1 MPEPEIKSSRSKI
14 SRQIVLPWKKSLEMA
29 FSSLRLR
36 FFRSLITVFSLLL
49 AIAFLSFTLT
59 NTAIAR
65 ELYRMHGQIA
75 LPLLTLAGYVFDPA
89 LAVINAGPK
98 ELWLMILSLLVCTV
112 GIVNAQLMSVT
123 ERFREIGIM
132 KCLGALDRIILRLF
146 LMEAVILGVLGAGA
160 GSILGLFAAWGG
172 AMLQYQSLNCTGI
185 SLAPLLTQASHA
197 WGIGIG
203 LSILGV
209 LYPAI
214 LAAKLQ
220 PVIVMKEEY

>member
-1 MPEPEIKSSRSKI
+1 MSEPENRRSRSTI

-29 FSSLRLR
+29 LSSLRLR
-36 FFRSLITVFSLLL
+36 FFRSLITAVSLLL

-65 ELYRMHGQIA
+65 ELYRLHGEIA

-89 LAVINAGPK
+89 QAIINAGPK

-146 LMEAVILGVLGAGA
+146 LIEAVILGLLGAGA
-160 GSILGLFAAWGG
+160 GAILGLFAAWGG
-172 AMLQYQSLNCTGI
+172 AMLHYPTLNCIGI
-185 SLAPLLTQASHA
+185 SLAPLLAMA
-197 WGIGIG
+197 CKALGIGIG

>member
-1 MPEPEIKSSRSKI
+1 
-14 SRQIVLPWKKSLEMA
+14 MA

-36 FFRSLITVFSLLL
+36 FFRSLITAFSLLL

-65 ELYRMHGQIA
+65 ELYRLHGQIA
-75 LPLLTLAGYVFDPA
+75 LPLLTQAGYVFDA
-89 LAVINAGPK
+89 AQAVINAGPK

-146 LMEAVILGVLGAGA
+146 LLEAAILGLLGAGA
-160 GSILGLFAAWGG
+160 GSILGLFAAWGA

-185 SLAPLLTQASHA
+185 SLAPLLAQASQA